1 MTRGRFITFEGT
13 EGSGKST
20 QIRLLERH
28 LRSAGFEV
36 DVTRE
41 PGGTPMGEAIR
52 QLLFSDAG
60 AQSDAR
66 TIALLHT
73 AARAEHVAKRI
84 APALDRGVH
93 VLCDRFMDSTL
104 AYQGGGSGLP
114 IDQLLSLQ
122 TFAVGDCEPDLR
134 ILIAIDVETGLS
146 RRLEGSGDVN
156 WVDRAGLERLEHLI
170 GQMLLVG
177 FDGLTAPDY
186 LLDWLATGKVGG
198 AIGLGGTGGTALIAP
213 ASVIMTHCNAGAL
226 ATAGH
231 GTALGVI
238 RDAHAAG
245 CVREVFATET
255 RPWLQGARLTAW
267 ELAREGIPV
276 RLVTD
281 GAAAHVMRTQG
292 VSWVI
297 VGADRVAANGD
308 VANKIGTYA
317 LAIAARAHGARMMV
331 VAPLST
337 FDPATPDGDAIHI
350 EERTAEEVTMI
361 GGQRHA
367 PPGVGAYN
375 PVFDVTPAHLI
386 DVLVTEAGII
396 ERPDRARLAM
406 LATGR

>member
-1 MTRGRFITFEGT
+1 MNPASPSNPRTHVEPVAWRDGALWLFD
-13 EGSGKST
+13 
-20 QIRLLERH
+20 QRLLPAVERH
-28 LRSAGFEV
+28 VECTTSAAVVEAIGTMVVRGAPAIGIAGAYAMVLAAREAWQRGGTRWREIWQA
-36 DVTRE
+36 DVT
-41 PGGTPMGEAIR
+41 AIR
-52 QLLFSDAG
+52 EARPTAVNLAWAVARMLETAAG
-60 AQSDAR
+60 VATGDPEP
-66 TIALLHT
+66 ALL
-73 AARAEHVAKRI
+73 ARAQ
-84 APALDRGVH
+84 ALHAD
-93 VLCDRFMDSTL
+93 DL
-104 AYQGGGSGLP
+104 AANHRMG
-114 IDQLLSLQ
+114 
-122 TFAVGDCEPDLR
+122 
-134 ILIAIDVETGLS
+134 
-146 RRLEGSGDVN
+146 RL
-156 WVDRAGLERLEHLI
+156 
-170 GQMLLVG
+170 
-177 FDGLTAPDY
+177 
-186 LLDWLATGKVGG
+186 G
-198 AIGLGGTGGTALIAP
+198 AALIAP